1 MQTSPA
7 FVAFGPET
15 SMYRYR
21 QNVLRI
27 LVFCTLAVS
36 AMYLGACAAKQ
47 PPPPSKAE
55 CTQAVTTPPQNFY
68 PQTHPLLK
76 EIAATNGKD
85 AHRTLGWVYCKGE
98 KIATDAVAHLIH
110 FEQAA
115 ALGDPYLLV

>member
-55 CTQAVTTPPQNFY
+55 CTQSATTPPQNFVSQ
-68 PQTHPLLK
+68 PPRTLK
-76 EIAATNGKD
+76 ECSTTHHKLGQRKQGRRYVKNEKTPTD
-85 AHRTLGWVYCKGE
+85 TEKAHNH
-98 KIATDAVAHLIH
+98 TD
-110 FEQAA
+110 
-115 ALGDPYLLV
+115 P